1 MAKTAIEFDGFKTKH
16 TDRRFA
22 GEFDYTDPTG
32 RRFTLDTEELT
43 VAEEG
48 CTGEVVT
55 ATVGLPD
62 PGTEAAHLLLAAVLT
77 AMDMQDDYEVVK
89 KS

>member
-1 MAKTAIEFDGFKTKH
+1 MTKTAIKYTGFATER
-16 TDRRFA
+16 TDKRFR
-22 GEFDYTDPTG
+22 GEFDYTDPDG
-32 RRFTLDTEELT
+32 RRCTLDCEELT

-62 PGTEAAHLLLAAVLT
+62 PGTEAAHLLLAAMLT
-77 AMDMQDDYEVVK
+77 AMGMDDYEVVK
-89 KS
+89 KA